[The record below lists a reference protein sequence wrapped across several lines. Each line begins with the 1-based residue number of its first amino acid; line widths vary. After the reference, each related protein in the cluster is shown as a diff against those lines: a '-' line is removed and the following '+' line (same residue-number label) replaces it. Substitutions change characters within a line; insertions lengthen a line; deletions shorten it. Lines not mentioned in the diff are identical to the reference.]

1 MQRRQ
6 SSYTEEL
13 IAKREG
19 WILPLWGIY
28 TAIMLYFLMQGL
40 PSAYAIRLQDA
51 IDLFTEP
58 LNSFG
63 LPLEFYP
70 IYIVSLEYLLVVIAV
85 LTGLY
90 LLLISGSNRIA
101 TVSAFFMVGWM
112 SSWGLSYYEAQNL
125 IPLPIMVFEISS
137 NVIYATL
144 LLTFPTGRLQASWL
158 RWGIIP
164 GFVLMLAATTYNSL
178 TPGTPIDRGFSQTIL
193 FILTASAV
201 GLQIVRFRS
210 HSNAIQRQQSKWVFA
225 GFVISYALP
234 IFFVIMD
241 AFTTPY
247 LIERPYIRF
256 IYRLFSSTF
265 FIFVPFSLL
274 PISMLIAITKS
285 RLWQIDLLLN
295 KAAVSGGVTLILLG
309 MFGAGIAGFQAISGN
324 TIFSTAS
331 MLIIVLLMYNP
342 LRNQIQN
349 LLDRRILGFRFN
361 LDDLR
366 RSEIPREIT
375 KAGLLS
381 GSLIDGYE
389 VLNVIARGGMGEVY
403 HGVSSNQAIAIKTVL
418 PDVAQNPIAIQRF
431 QREVEVGKILKHPK
445 VIQIYDSGDANGTPY
460 LVMDYVEGHDLKR
473 LMTSQILEIPRV
485 LDIFADIAEALV
497 YTHEQGLIHRDV
509 KPENILIRE
518 DGTAI
523 LIDFGLVKYADSE
536 KDISGKGAIGTI
548 NYMAPEQIRSGTAI
562 DARADIYGMG
572 VLLFEML
579 TGMCPFVGDAGQI
592 LYAHLEQPPPD
603 PCNFNPNIPVHI
615 CLAILRALSK
625 DPDDRYATMSDFM
638 AVVLEPEYA
647 ESA

>member
-6 SSYTEEL
+6 SSYTEEF

-19 WILPLWGIY
+19 WILPLWGIF
-28 TAIMLYFLMQGL
+28 TAIMLYFLLQGL
-40 PSAYAIRLQDA
+40 PNAYALRLQDA

-58 LNSFG
+58 LNALG

-70 IYIVSLEYLLVVIAV
+70 IYIIALEYLLVAIAA

-101 TVSAFFMVGWM
+101 TVAAFFMVGWV
-112 SSWGLSYYEAQNL
+112 SSWGLSYYEAQT
-125 IPLPIMVFEISS
+125 IHPLPIMVLDVVG
-137 NVIYATL
+137 NVVYATL
-144 LLTFPTGRLQASWL
+144 LLTFPTGRLQRPWL
-158 RWGIIP
+158 QWAIIP
-164 GFVLMLAATTYNSL
+164 GFVLMIVMTAYNSL
-178 TPGTPIDRGFSQTIL
+178 SPQLPLDATFSQIIL
-193 FILTASAV
+193 FLLTASAV
-201 GLQIVRFRS
+201 GLQIVRYRS
-210 HSNAIQRQQSKWVFA
+210 DSNAIQRQQSKWVFA
-225 GFVISYALP
+225 GFVISYTLP

-247 LIERPYIRF
+247 LIGRPYIRLA
-256 IYRLFSSTF
+256 YRLFSSTF

-274 PISMLIAITKS
+274 PLSMLVAITKS

-309 MFGAGIAGFQAISGN
+309 LFGAGVAGFQAISGN
-324 TIFSTAS
+324 SIFSTAS
-331 MLIIVLLMYNP
+331 MLIIVLLIYNP

-361 LDDLR
+361 LNELR

-375 KAGLLS
+375 QAGALS

-403 HGVSSNQAIAIKTVL
+403 QGVSSNQAIAIKTVL

-431 QREVEVGKILKHPK
+431 QREVEVGKLLKHPK
-445 VIQIYDSGDANGTPY
+445 VIQIYDSGEVNGTPY
-460 LVMDYVEGHDLKR
+460 LVMDYVEGRDLKR
-473 LMTSQILEIPRV
+473 LMSSQIMEIPRV
-485 LDIFADIAEALV
+485 LEIFADVAEALV
-497 YTHEQGLIHRDV
+497 YTHSLGLIHRDI
-509 KPENILIRE
+509 KPENIIIRE
-518 DGTAI
+518 DDTAI
-523 LIDFGLVKYADSE
+523 LIDFGLVKFTDSD

-548 NYMAPEQIRSGTAI
+548 NYMAPEQIRAGTAI
-562 DARADIYGMG
+562 DTRADVYAMG

-603 PCNFNPNIPVHI
+603 PCNFNPSVPVPI

-625 DPDDRYATMSDFM
+625 DPDDRYASMSDFM
-638 AVVLEPEYA
+638 RVVLAPEYA
-647 ESA
+647 ETA